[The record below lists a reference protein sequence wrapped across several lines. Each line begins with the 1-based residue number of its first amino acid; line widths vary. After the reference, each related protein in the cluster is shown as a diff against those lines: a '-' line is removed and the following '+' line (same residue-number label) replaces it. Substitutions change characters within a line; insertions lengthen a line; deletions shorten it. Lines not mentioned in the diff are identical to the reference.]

1 MMKIRICSGQHRIVI
16 PVPYFM
22 INNPVSALV
31 IRKTLQEEESQID
44 PDAVVM
50 LMKEFSRM
58 AKQYKG
64 LELVRVESAEGD
76 LVQVV
81 L

>member
-31 IRKTLQEEESQID
+31 IRKALQEEESQID

-64 LELVRVESAEGD
+64 FELVRVESAEGD

>member
-44 PDAVVM
+44 PDAVFM

-64 LELVRVESAEGD
+64 LELVRVESAEGN

>member
-1 MMKIRICSGQHRIVI
+1 MI

-50 LMKEFSRM
+50 LMKE
-58 AKQYKG
+58 
-64 LELVRVESAEGD
+64 LV
-76 LVQVV
+76 LT
-81 L
+81 

>member
-1 MMKIRICSGQHRIVI
+1 MI

-64 LELVRVESAEGD
+64 LELVRVESAEGN

>member
-1 MMKIRICSGQHRIVI
+1 MI

>member
-1 MMKIRICSGQHRIVI
+1 MI

-22 INNPVSALV
+22 MDNPLSALV
-31 IRKTLQEEESQID
+31 IRKTLQEDTSQID
-44 PDAVVM
+44 SDVAVM
-50 LMKEFSRM
+50 LIKTFSKM

-76 LVQVV
+76 LVQIV